1 MNALDSTLGW
11 MAIGAAASLAALMW
25 PFLRG
30 TVGVIIKLLLGPL
43 GAVAGA
49 LLSHLLLPNE
59 PASLRL
65 IFAAVGA
72 IGSLL
77 VLQVVWHRYSRSRT
91 LAT

>member
-30 TVGVIIKLLLGPL
+30 KVGVIIKLLLGPL

-65 IFAAVGA
+65 IFAAAGA
-72 IGSLL
+72 VVSLL
-77 VLQVVWHRYSRSRT
+77 VLQIVWHRYSRSRT
-91 LAT
+91 LAA